1 MQAHP
6 IIRTFIKDYAM
17 SNLEPTKSRKP
28 SDYELNDEELE
39 KAVGGKNAYLVVTMK
54 DVLISS
60 VSHGSS
66 GD

>member
-1 MQAHP
+1 
-6 IIRTFIKDYAM
+6 M